1 MAYKNN
7 IKELS
12 QFVFRFISSFFLFI
26 NTIKISVIE
35 PKNSLKEVNEK
46 LSISSFYIAYLQNI
60 EFKDR
65 EKSAIKL
72 KKNNFKSFK
81 ELILFFI

>member
-46 LSISSFYIAYLQNI
+46 LSISSFDIAYLQNI

-65 EKSAIKL
+65 QKSAIKL
-72 KKNNFKSFK
+72 KKNNFKSIK
-81 ELILFFI
+81 ELLLFFI